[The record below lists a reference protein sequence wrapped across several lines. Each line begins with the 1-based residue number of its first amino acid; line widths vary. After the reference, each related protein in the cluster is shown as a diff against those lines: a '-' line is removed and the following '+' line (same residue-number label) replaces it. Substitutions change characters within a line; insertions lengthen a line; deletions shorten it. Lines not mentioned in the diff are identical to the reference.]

1 MLNTQK
7 LYVIDEN
14 GFFYEK
20 LEDLYHMSWNLCPHS
35 STANILKVNLR
46 QAKYLKRK
54 VLFWAKSCRRTLPI
68 FRKMTL
74 RSQISYLAG
83 ICSLLLV
90 LSRATFI
97 ISIISFFIY
106 IFACAR
112 SHPIFGGALRHPDWR
127 ATCDSCYR
135 WTSLCT
141 AAYSIAAIYNIYR
154 NIDYINLSIIFA
166 NIRICGCQP

>member
-112 SHPIFGGALRHPDWR
+112 SHPIFGSALRHPDWR
-127 ATCDSCYR
+127 YDYVHNYI
-135 WTSLCT
+135 CT
-141 AAYSIAAIYNIYR
+141 QYTYVV
-154 NIDYINLSIIFA
+154 
-166 NIRICGCQP
+166 IRIQHNYVHTQRNTST

>member
-1 MLNTQK
+1 
-7 LYVIDEN
+7 
-14 GFFYEK
+14 
-20 LEDLYHMSWNLCPHS
+20 MSWNLCPHS

-112 SHPIFGGALRHPDWR
+112 SHPIFGGARRHPDWR
-127 ATCDSCYR
+127 YIPIYSYNNFTVDINQNICCTWNTIHIASC
-135 WTSLCT
+135 
-141 AAYSIAAIYNIYR
+141 SILNLHILIYLFIPIIYIKYV
-154 NIDYINLSIIFA
+154 N
-166 NIRICGCQP
+166 